1 MSPQGFIK
9 GIDRNGPMRSVPDY
23 ATVFDDDHLWR
34 LVRQVE
40 PFGNGIRYRA
50 AFDDMDD
57 AAGQLSGRFDKFAE
71 LVVRLAAN
79 RALRAMLEN
88 EYRIAFRNLQELFE
102 ISILA

>member
-1 MSPQGFIK
+1 
-9 GIDRNGPMRSVPDY
+9 
-23 ATVFDDDHLWR
+23 
-34 LVRQVE
+34 
-40 PFGNGIRYRA
+40 
-50 AFDDMDD
+50 MDD